1 MNRLVKVL
9 TIVLVIALMLYPR
22 QASSQALVLTVNP
35 STKHQVMEGFGA
47 SLAFYENWL
56 TAHPRKA
63 EIYQAVFGELGL
75 DILRVRNA
83 HGYDAGMVGRVSE
96 FMQAAEK
103 VRGKPIPLLSTSW
116 GPPAYLKSNNDRKN
130 GGTIKYSVTDGKVA
144 FDYEG
149 FANWWDAS
157 LNEYAARGIY
167 PTWISIQNEPDY
179 ADTWET
185 CRFHYFERVTTTDTL
200 AGYNKALAAVHAK
213 VSAREQTPAFLG
225 PECIGLGYSSLRWY
239 LQYADLSLLD
249 AVAFHLYH
257 GVNRNNPWAAND
269 MAYAAGLAPSKPYF
283 QTEFEGGGW
292 FNTAGLIYQ
301 SLVLANVSA
310 YFYWD
315 LIWSNGGLVSLDN
328 PWTPG
333 SWSNPSGYTRTKNFF
348 AFKHFSA
355 FVYPGWQ
362 RVGTNIANSLVS
374 TVAFMNPAGDSL
386 SVMLINRSE
395 TSAFDIDLNTG
406 GFSYNTSKVYQT
418 TAEVDF
424 DHAGAL
430 QDGKLTLPAQSI
442 TTVELVNSQH
452 VAVPERLGLS
462 AGGSKVFP
470 NPFNTTTT
478 ITHTLSG
485 NKPITLSVF
494 DISGKLLRKE
504 LLPEPAVE
512 GQLKLNRGSLK
523 SGLYL
528 YRIENHRGDFQTGRF
543 VVTN

>member
-1 MNRLVKVL
+1 MPA
-9 TIVLVIALMLYPR
+9 IFFSIAVIFFPG
-22 QASSQALVLTVNP
+22 QAGGQGLALTVDP
-35 STKHQVMEGFGA
+35 GQKYQLMEGFGA

-56 TAHPRKA
+56 IAHPRKT
-63 EIYQAVFGELGL
+63 EIYQTIFGELGL

-83 HGYDAGMVGRVSE
+83 YNYDAGMVSRVSE
-96 FMQAAEK
+96 FMQAAAQ

-116 GPPAYLKSNNDRKN
+116 GPPAYLKSNNDRQN
-130 GGTIKYSVTDGKVA
+130 GGTLKYSIVNGKVA

-157 LNEYAARGIY
+157 LDEYAARGIY

-185 CRFHYFERVTTTDTL
+185 CRFHYFERVTSTDTL
-200 AGYNKALAAVHAK
+200 AGYDKALAAVHAR
-213 VSAREQTPAFLG
+213 VSAREQAPAFLG
-225 PECIGLGYSSLRWY
+225 PECIGLGYGSLRWY

-249 AVAFHLYH
+249 GVAFHLYH

-328 PWTPG
+328 PWSPG

-374 TVAFMNPAGDSL
+374 TVAFISPTNDSL
-386 SVMLINRSE
+386 SVVLINRSE
-395 TSAFDIDLNTG
+395 TSELEIDIDMG
-406 GFSYNTSKVYQT
+406 GFLYNTSNIYQT
-418 TAEVDF
+418 TPEVDF
-424 DHAGAL
+424 YDAGAL
-430 QDGKLTLPAQSI
+430 QNSKVSLPPQSI
-442 TTVELVNSQH
+442 TTIAFRGLQN
-452 VAVPERLGLS
+452 VAAPDRQFIQ
-462 AGGSKVFP
+462 GGPHKDGSWMFP
-470 NPFNTTTT
+470 NPFNTKA
-478 ITHTLSG
+478 TLIHSLTG
-485 NKPITLSVF
+485 NEPVALTVY
-494 DISGKLLRKE
+494 DISGRQLRKE
-504 LLPEPAVE
+504 WLTAPAGTAGHTVSRD
-512 GQLKLNRGSLK
+512 GLKA
-523 SGLYL
+523 GLYL
-528 YRIENHRGDFQTGRF
+528 YRIENHFGDFQTGRF
-543 VVTN
+543 VVAD